1 MCWRRV
7 TGYRPSRGL
16 HRLPSGFAFGKRVAT
31 ADEVAKA
38 IAELDELYDRI
49 ALLVQAQSVLRSE
62 KRTRT
67 NSHPLAGKSRAH
79 IRALRV
85 Y

>member
-7 TGYRPSRGL
+7 TGYRPNRGL

-31 ADEVAKA
+31 ADEVDRA

-49 ALLVQAQSVLRSE
+49 ALLVQAQVVLRS
-62 KRTRT
+62 
-67 NSHPLAGKSRAH
+67 
-79 IRALRV
+79 
-85 Y
+85 